1 VYGWG
6 CSPLHE
12 LCPAALKS
20 VRGIRWESF
29 FFDWLLLILIL
40 KNGGFV
46 VGFEV

>member
-12 LCPAALKS
+12 LCPAVLKS
-20 VRGIRWESF
+20 VREIRWESF